1 MTSKELL
8 NPRFEVI
15 ASFPSSTIHVGSILT
30 KTKNGFEYL
39 NEGVVYQIN
48 AELYPHLF
56 RKMNW
61 WECRTKEQ
69 MPKKLISLAYKDR
82 PDFDASKEKVY
93 NILEWNMKSLDG
105 IVDYERMQVCSL
117 TSWHPEYS
125 YIPVD

>member
-1 MTSKELL
+1 MTAKELL

-15 ASFPSSTIHVGSILT
+15 ADYPNSNFKIGQVIECTDIFEEGFPSSWFLP
-30 KTKNGFEYL
+30 
-39 NEGVVYQIN
+39 
-48 AELYPHLF
+48 YPHLF

-69 MPKKLISLAYKDR
+69 MPKKLISLAYKDK
-82 PDFDASKEKVY
+82 PDFDASKEEVY

-117 TSWHPEYS
+117 TSWSPEYS